1 MAELKKAKILVVD
14 DEEHIVKAVK
24 YILESEGYSVDAA
37 VDGEQ
42 ALAQVEKFGPDL
54 ILLDVMMPKKNGY
67 DVCRELKEENK
78 TQLIPIIIVTALKQ
92 KEERIKGI
100 EAGADDFISKP
111 IDQKE
116 LLTRIKSLLRIKF
129 LNDELKEN
137 YQKLQDL
144 EDYKLKLTSLVVHDM
159 KNIITGSM
167 ANLSFLAKD
176 ARTFSK
182 EQKEFLGGAQAS
194 DNDLLNMILNL
205 LDISKME
212 ENKLKINCRDFKL
225 VDIVKSSIMAQEPLA
240 KPDNKRISLEMSLP
254 DNTILCADKALV
266 ERVFLNLLNNSIRYS
281 NRDKDIFVKLRQDTA
296 KNCVEVCIES
306 NGHFIPKEYHK
317 KIFEK
322 FGQLEVHG
330 AGQWLSKGLGLTFSK
345 MAIEAHNGE
354 IWFES
359 DLSGHNKFFF
369 TLPLGVKAVKEV
381 KI

>member
-24 YILESEGYSVDAA
+24 YILEGEGYNVEAA
-37 VDGEQ
+37 VDGED
-42 ALAQVEKFGPDL
+42 ALRMVQKFSPDL

-67 DVCRELKEENK
+67 DVCRELKEENT

-137 YQKLQDL
+137 YQKLRDL
-144 EDYKLKLTSLVVHDM
+144 EDYKLKLTGLIVHDM

-176 ARTFSK
+176 ARTFSS
-182 EQKEFLGGAQAS
+182 EQKEYLDGAQAS

-212 ENKLKINCRDFKL
+212 ENKLMINCREFKL
-225 VDIVKSSIMAQEPLA
+225 ADVIKTAVTAQEPLA
-240 KPDNKRISLEMSLP
+240 RSDNKHMLIEMGMTE
-254 DNTILCADKALV
+254 NTVLYADKPLV
-266 ERVFLNLLNNSIRYS
+266 ERVVLNLLNNAIRYS
-281 NRDKDIFVKLRQDTA
+281 NRDRDILIKLKQDTA
-296 KNCVEVCIES
+296 NNCVEVCIES
-306 NGHFIPKEYHK
+306 HGHYIPKEYHK

-330 AGQWLSKGLGLTFSK
+330 AGQWLSKGLGLTFAK
-345 MAIEAHNGE
+345 MAVEAHDGK

-359 DLSGHNKFFF
+359 ELSGHNKFFF
-369 TLPLGVKAVKEV
+369 TLPLGAKAKKEV